1 MHNSYKYNN
10 HYINYDNYC
19 LCVYTVVES
28 PPPPMGLTISTDV
41 NFTFI
46 NITWKS
52 EIESNEIYFVVHIID
67 DSTSDQ
73 ITQTN
78 TTETQVQYNLSELT
92 YDYNID
98 CFNLPSIVFSVSA
111 VHMWSV
117 DVSCASKE
125 SEAEG
130 IPDVSI
136 VVQDCVDTGML

>member
-1 MHNSYKYNN
+1 MFTHA
-10 HYINYDNYC
+10 
-19 LCVYTVVES
+19 VVES
-28 PPPPMGLTISTDV
+28 PPPPMDLTISTDV

-52 EIESNEIYFVVHIID
+52 ESESNETYFVVRIID

-73 ITQTN
+73 ITETN
-78 TTETQVQYNLSELT
+78 TTETQVQYNLRELT
-92 YDYNID
+92 SDYSID
-98 CFNLPSIVFSVSA
+98 CFSLPSVVFSVSA

-117 DVSCASKE
+117 DVSCASEE

-136 VVQDCVDTGML
+136 VVQDCAETGIL